1 LKGACLARPFLFH
14 LDALQ
19 SHSGHIL
26 PGAFPASLFHAAADG
41 QTIRMAVNLK
51 YTPPDEELL
60 KR

>member
-1 LKGACLARPFLFH
+1 LARPFLFH

-51 YTPPDEELL
+51 YTPPDEEL